1 MSFEIR
7 GEAVLGAHALDELK
21 LVYRVLH
28 RHLSEHVAL
37 MDTHFLLELQS
48 FLQRQALADGIDPS
62 NHGEWDGWL
71 GNVDAEP
78 CDVRLQRRR
87 DLRASGADD

>member
-1 MSFEIR
+1 MSFELR
-7 GEAVLGAHALDELK
+7 GEAVVGAHTVEELK

-28 RHLSEHVAL
+28 RHLGEHVEL
-37 MDTHFLLELQS
+37 MDTHFLLELQN

-62 NHGEWDGWL
+62 NHSEWDAWL

-78 CDVRLQRRR
+78 CDTRLTRRKN
-87 DLRASGADD
+87 LRPSDSK

>member
-1 MSFEIR
+1 MSFELR
-7 GEAVLGAHALDELK
+7 GEAVVGAHAIEELR

-28 RHLSEHVAL
+28 RHLSEHIEL
-37 MDTHFLLELQS
+37 MDTHFLLELQN

-62 NHGEWDGWL
+62 NHGEWDVWL

-78 CDVRLQRRR
+78 CDSRVARRR
-87 DLRASGADD
+87 NIMPSEPD

>member
-1 MSFEIR
+1 MSFELR
-7 GEAVLGAHALDELK
+7 GEAVVGAHSVEELK

-28 RHLSEHVAL
+28 RHLAEHVEL

-62 NHGEWDGWL
+62 NHSEWDVWL
-71 GNVDAEP
+71 GNVDPEP
-78 CDVRLQRRR
+78 CDSRVARRR
-87 DLRASGADD
+87 TLRPPKSS